1 MLMTRTH
8 WLSLT
13 IFTGLLTVG
22 GIWTNNW
29 LGQVSERVVASVNQ
43 QTGLRL
49 ADGQITFDLPERR
62 LYVRD
67 IDIGQPGIEISARRA
82 SVVLDYLNWWSPW
95 FGDDFQSLSDIK
107 LEDASITIDPP
118 QLRVPEAFHSATIE
132 RGTLAIKGIS
142 QSVPFDQLRLLGN
155 QSGEVQIHIDSVE
168 SWQFS
173 GTYHQGLLSGELA
186 LNKVPLSMVLA
197 SDQPVGDLSGQ
208 FSLSWH
214 LADGLSI
221 SGDARGAKGQLLL
234 PEASVSWQQWQLH
247 NMRFDSR
254 EPANSFAELSISG
267 ADLKL
272 AAPAKIVHATDQL
285 LPFTRISL
293 TINDSRLEFGAWVFS
308 HLGGTFVRDSVDDS
322 WQYKLAARLGDVG
335 AVQLS
340 GQLGTNNDLLLQLN
354 NARIAGPI
362 ADYGQSAGYRLQGAR
377 FNLSYDSQNRQGWI
391 DFLHWPKSAAP
402 LAALLTGPKNRARV
416 EFTVKAGETMVP
428 LPLQIDR
435 AIGQRLASVAQ
446 TPLEYLNT
454 VTGSGLELTL
464 RHEAGQA
471 ALTPAAEQNLH
482 HLKQIMAQRPAL
494 TAAIEVGVSWSR
506 DRPELTRH
514 GLEVALLELY
524 QAMGGEE
531 EAPPADVR
539 GQLLEQMHLATQ
551 QKKIPEVGE
560 LTPEERVR
568 RAEQW
573 LLANWPVPADQLE
586 MLQQARCELLK
597 QTLTRIGLDAKRIEL
612 TKATVDEASEPDSTV
627 RLR

>member
-1 MLMTRTH
+1 MLMTRTR
-8 WLSLT
+8 WLSLI

-29 LGQVSERVVASVNQ
+29 LGQVSERVITSVNQ

-49 ADGQITFDLPERR
+49 ADGQITFDLQERR

-67 IDIGQPGIEISARRA
+67 IDIEQPGIEISAQRA

-95 FGDDFQSLSDIK
+95 LGDDFQSLSDIK
-107 LEDASITIDPP
+107 LEDASITIDPQ
-118 QLRVPEAFHSATIE
+118 QLSVPEAFHSATIE
-132 RGTLAIKGIS
+132 RGTLVIKGIS
-142 QSVPFDQLRLLGN
+142 QSVPFDQLRLLESEG
-155 QSGEVQIHIDSVE
+155 VQIHIDSVE

-173 GTYHQGLLSGELA
+173 GTYQQGLLSGELA
-186 LNKVPLSMVLA
+186 VRKVPLSMVLA
-197 SDQPVGDLSGQ
+197 SDQLVGDLSGQ

-285 LPFTRISL
+285 LPFTRTSL
-293 TINDSRLEFGAWVFS
+293 TINDSRLEFGSWEFS
-308 HLGGTFVRDSVDDS
+308 HLDGTFIREPVNDS
-322 WQYKLAARLGDVG
+322 WQYKLAARLRDVG

-377 FNLSYDSQNRQGWI
+377 FNLRYDSRKRQGQI

-402 LAALLTGPKNRARV
+402 LAALLTGPKNRAHV
-416 EFTVKAGETMVP
+416 EFTVKAGETTAP

-435 AIGQRLASVAQ
+435 AIGQRLASIAQ
-446 TPLEYLNT
+446 TPLDYLNT
-454 VTGSGLELTL
+454 VTGTRLKLTL

-482 HLKQIMAQRPAL
+482 QLKQIMAQRPAL
-494 TAAIEVGVSWSR
+494 TAAIEVGVSRAR

>member
-1 MLMTRTH
+1 MLMTRTR
-8 WLSLT
+8 WLSLI

-49 ADGQITFDLPERR
+49 ADRQITFDLQERR

-67 IDIGQPGIEISARRA
+67 IDIEQPGIEISARRA

-95 FGDDFQSLSDIK
+95 FGDDFQSLSDIR
-107 LEDASITIDPP
+107 LEDASITIDPQ
-118 QLRVPEAFHSATIE
+118 QLSVPEAFHSVTIE
-132 RGTLAIKGIS
+132 RGTLVIKGIS
-142 QSVPFDQLRLLGN
+142 QSVPFDQVRLLESEG
-155 QSGEVQIHIDSVE
+155 VQIHIDSVE

-186 LNKVPLSMVLA
+186 VRKVPLSMVLA
-197 SDQPVGDLSGQ
+197 SDQLVGDLSGQ

-234 PEASVSWQQWQLH
+234 PEESVSWQQWQLH

-285 LPFTRISL
+285 LPFTRTLL

-308 HLGGTFVRDSVDDS
+308 DIDGTFVRETVNDS
-322 WQYKLAARLGDVG
+322 WQYKLAARLRDVG

-362 ADYGQSAGYRLQGAR
+362 ADYGQSAGYRLHGAR
-377 FNLSYDSQNRQGWI
+377 FNLSYDSQKRQGQI

-416 EFTVKAGETMVP
+416 EFTVKAGETTVP

-435 AIGQRLASVAQ
+435 AIGQRLASIAQ
-446 TPLEYLNT
+446 TPLDYLNT
-454 VTGSGLELTL
+454 VTGARLELTL

-471 ALTPAAEQNLH
+471 TLTPAAEQNLH
-482 HLKQIMAQRPAL
+482 HLKQIMAQRPEL
-494 TAAIEVGVSWSR
+494 TAAIEVGVSRSR

-573 LLANWPVPADQLE
+573 PLANWPVPADQLE

-597 QTLTRIGLDAKRIEL
+597 QTLARIGLDAKRIEL
-612 TKATVDEASEPDSTV
+612 TKATVDEASEPDSTL

>member
-1 MLMTRTH
+1 MLMTRTR
-8 WLSLT
+8 WLSLI

-22 GIWTNNW
+22 GIWTHNW

-67 IDIGQPGIEISARRA
+67 IDIEQPGIEISARRA

-95 FGDDFQSLSDIK
+95 FGDDFQSLSDTR
-107 LEDASITIDPP
+107 LEDASITIDPR
-118 QLRVPEAFHSATIE
+118 QLSVPEAFTSVTVE
-132 RGTLAIKGIS
+132 RGTLVIEGIN
-142 QSVPFDQLRLLGN
+142 QSVLFDQLRLLDN
-155 QSGEVQIHIDSVE
+155 ESGGVQIHIDSVE

-186 LNKVPLSMVLA
+186 VSKLPLSMVLA
-197 SDQPVGDLSGQ
+197 SDQLVGDLSGQ

-234 PEASVSWQQWQLH
+234 PEASVSWQQWRLH
-247 NMRFDSR
+247 SMRFDSR
-254 EPANSFAELSISG
+254 EPANSFAGLSISG

-285 LPFTRISL
+285 LPFNRISL
-293 TINDSRLEFGAWVFS
+293 AINDSRLELGTWAFS
-308 HLGGTFVRDSVDDS
+308 HLDGTFVREQVNDS
-322 WQYKLAARLGDVG
+322 WQYKLAARLSDVG

-354 NARIAGPI
+354 NAHIAGPI

-377 FNLSYDSQNRQGWI
+377 FNLSYDSQNRRGWI

-416 EFTVKAGETMVP
+416 EFTVKAGATTVP

-446 TPLEYLNT
+446 TPLDYLNT
-454 VTGSGLELTL
+454 VTGARLELTL

-494 TAAIEVGVSWSR
+494 TATIEVAVSRSR

-524 QAMGGEE
+524 QAMGGEG

-568 RAEQW
+568 QAEQW

-612 TKATVDEASEPDSTV
+612 TKAAVDEVSEPDSTL